1 MQQCISMSRHHHDM
15 DSTLENE
22 KCQTDFFDV
31 ATSATTHDFDNYDV
45 TTSSRHSHTTATA
58 IARAGILGFSK
69 CVILASFLGPK
80 T

>member
-31 ATSATTHDFDNYDV
+31 TTSVATHDIDNYDV
-45 TTSSRHSHTTATA
+45 TTSSRHPQTVA
-58 IARAGILGFSK
+58 ARVGILGFLK